1 MLLGATSTPQLP
13 ASSPLR
19 RPATAAATTHSRVH
33 QALRENDNSFE
44 FSIKEAT
51 LDGLLYSSRFP
62 IKDIANRRSSSAF
75 LRKDKRNEI
84 KKKSDDPSD
93 ENAKEPTPETDIQA
107 KKREIRRQL
116 LAERQR
122 ARSAAPTLMS
132 GSSSDSTIKTV
143 AVLDETAFILRK
155 RRCAKTFEDMIAAR
169 LKPLDSAGD
178 SKYSAKTAVDT
189 MPSEHEA
196 NIQSPRIDNG
206 VDKLLEHGII
216 QSVLAL
222 STSSDAATQGH
233 CCRALY
239 YLSRFRAARKPMIAQ
254 SVVASLKQLS
264 RTPLPASRQDIA
276 ATLCHLSEEGNVV
289 EALFFEGIDRS
300 LLRLITSP
308 SWETKRICAA
318 TVFNLSA
325 DARHIRHF
333 REVFS
338 QLLIAVTKANGGVG
352 GSSLFNTAE
361 PNSSSTFLIKAIYNA
376 SLVPIFHCA
385 LIGENTPRFLATHIP
400 LVPPVI
406 QGWALRSFI
415 SLCEVQTNRQ
425 LLVSSQFCELLE
437 SMLLSAN
444 EEIQEITLLILL
456 QLSSDE
462 GSRIKICN
470 WLPISSLVNTT
481 TQHIKSTKSAPTGKQ
496 TTTTANARAKHW
508 RTVWYPVTIQSG
520 VTLLAHLAHHPRN
533 RAALV
538 RNGAVFRFLK
548 KLNRLKSKTESK
560 TTTDEDD
567 TSGGE
572 NEEEEM
578 EQDSD
583 DGTILTNCAFVYY
596 CLTATQ
602 EGCEFLVKER
612 GVEDLI
618 NLSRI
623 RTKNTGA
630 KAEIGGGGVAYT
642 MKELCTLALCRLSSF
657 AGLESRLIEQGA
669 IQTVMVL
676 ALVATDSI
684 TIKALCIM
692 TLANCLV
699 DVTPHCLQSLIGHGI
714 IWALS
719 SLCTVEYPEVSYSSE
734 ELRQL
739 AAMVLLRVT
748 SANDAVISP
757 ERVKLTM
764 LLWMEQI
771 IDMKDEDLVRN
782 CMLTVHDLTSNS
794 SLDVAE
800 LDVPHILRIL
810 VQVLQRHHT
819 HNAHIVTLCLS
830 ALYNLSCQLAALPM
844 IMQSEILPFLR
855 QQVPLTE
862 TTLAAQRRKS
872 ASSAHPPPLS
882 TIVSSN
888 LSANVQLCCLL
899 SNAPGNQSY
908 LLNAHIA
915 NAMVYILDLPN
926 MDSDASSNILAA
938 LCHLSSCKTHL
949 PRLLNDGALPCV
961 VKLTDYPN
969 ATAEMVSYCFELL
982 SNLCSIDF
990 QGYLKDCPEIN
1001 VIGTLAKLSDHH
1013 KQSHHRQHIVQHARQ
1028 EPTTS
1033 LASYC
1038 ARGEGNSL
1046 PLPALITNLMKSAT
1060 FTTGSAKKTLQLK
1073 ANYTVLARK
1082 WSPQAQP
1089 KPKDPPPLVCKEI
1102 PPTDNGQVVAPDVK
1116 QRIGCFSPLP
1126 KEPLIRDEMNDAMA
1140 TSPVSAPNRSM
1151 LARRNS
1157 IRSFGVGGLRSR
1169 SRNTS
1174 VVGAGKVLQRAQEAR
1189 HLPK

>member
-1 MLLGATSTPQLP
+1 MMTTAATDLPSEEPSFFEEAAATGGDDRIEADRVVFARSASIRRLSSATITRKGSLRRSSMLLGATSTPQLP

-276 ATLCHLSEEGNVV
+276 ATLW
-289 EALFFEGIDRS
+289 DRS
-300 LLRLITSP
+300 LSLTSNTSP

-406 QGWALRSFI
+406 QGWHSD
-415 SLCEVQTNRQ
+415 
-425 LLVSSQFCELLE
+425 
-437 SMLLSAN
+437 LLSRCVKCKPTGSSCCPRRRKPN
-444 EEIQEITLLILL
+444 QDL
-456 QLSSDE
+456 QLAAHQ
-462 GSRIKICN
+462 
-470 WLPISSLVNTT
+470 LVGKTT

-508 RTVWYPVTIQSG
+508 STVW
-520 VTLLAHLAHHPRN
+520 
-533 RAALV
+533 
-538 RNGAVFRFLK
+538 
-548 KLNRLKSKTESK
+548 
-560 TTTDEDD
+560 
-567 TSGGE
+567 
-572 NEEEEM
+572 
-578 EQDSD
+578 
-583 DGTILTNCAFVYY
+583 
-596 CLTATQ
+596 
-602 EGCEFLVKER
+602 
-612 GVEDLI
+612 
-618 NLSRI
+618 
-623 RTKNTGA
+623 
-630 KAEIGGGGVAYT
+630 
-642 MKELCTLALCRLSSF
+642 
-657 AGLESRLIEQGA
+657 
-669 IQTVMVL
+669 
-676 ALVATDSI
+676 
-684 TIKALCIM
+684 CI
-692 TLANCLV
+692 C
-699 DVTPHCLQSLIGHGI
+699 I
-714 IWALS
+714 
-719 SLCTVEYPEVSYSSE
+719 
-734 ELRQL
+734 
-739 AAMVLLRVT
+739 
-748 SANDAVISP
+748 
-757 ERVKLTM
+757 
-764 LLWMEQI
+764 
-771 IDMKDEDLVRN
+771 
-782 CMLTVHDLTSNS
+782 
-794 SLDVAE
+794 
-800 LDVPHILRIL
+800 
-810 VQVLQRHHT
+810 
-819 HNAHIVTLCLS
+819 
-830 ALYNLSCQLAALPM
+830 
-844 IMQSEILPFLR
+844 
-855 QQVPLTE
+855 
-862 TTLAAQRRKS
+862 
-872 ASSAHPPPLS
+872 
-882 TIVSSN
+882 
-888 LSANVQLCCLL
+888 
-899 SNAPGNQSY
+899 
-908 LLNAHIA
+908 
-915 NAMVYILDLPN
+915 
-926 MDSDASSNILAA
+926 
-938 LCHLSSCKTHL
+938 
-949 PRLLNDGALPCV
+949 
-961 VKLTDYPN
+961 
-969 ATAEMVSYCFELL
+969 
-982 SNLCSIDF
+982 
-990 QGYLKDCPEIN
+990 
-1001 VIGTLAKLSDHH
+1001 
-1013 KQSHHRQHIVQHARQ
+1013 
-1028 EPTTS
+1028 
-1033 LASYC
+1033 
-1038 ARGEGNSL
+1038 
-1046 PLPALITNLMKSAT
+1046 
-1060 FTTGSAKKTLQLK
+1060 
-1073 ANYTVLARK
+1073 
-1082 WSPQAQP
+1082 
-1089 KPKDPPPLVCKEI
+1089 
-1102 PPTDNGQVVAPDVK
+1102 
-1116 QRIGCFSPLP
+1116 
-1126 KEPLIRDEMNDAMA
+1126 
-1140 TSPVSAPNRSM
+1140 PVSCETC
-1151 LARRNS
+1151 
-1157 IRSFGVGGLRSR
+1157 V
-1169 SRNTS
+1169 T
-1174 VVGAGKVLQRAQEAR
+1174 VC
-1189 HLPK
+1189 